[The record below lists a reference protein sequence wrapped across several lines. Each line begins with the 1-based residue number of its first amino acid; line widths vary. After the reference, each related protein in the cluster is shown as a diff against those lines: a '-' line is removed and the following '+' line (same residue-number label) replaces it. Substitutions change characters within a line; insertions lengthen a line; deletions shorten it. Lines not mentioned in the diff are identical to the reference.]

1 VCLYVDDPL
10 GKQDCSGSDPASL
23 VGCVRFAR
31 PQQHAIVAPPLSAT
45 KQRGYNVVLTAN
57 IIWAPLKQEGM
68 QQAKQKN
75 NCPYDCDPVT
85 HGNLRVL

>member
-1 VCLYVDDPL
+1 MMRLESRIARVLIL
-10 GKQDCSGSDPASL
+10 QSL

-45 KQRGYNVVLTAN
+45 APESWRTKQRGYIVVLTAN

-68 QQAKQKN
+68 QQAK
-75 NCPYDCDPVT
+75 
-85 HGNLRVL
+85 